1 MEDETITISAK
12 GQVIIP
18 ASVRKIFGLRKGDKL
33 VVEVINRSIHMTPKT
48 VDITTLVGSIK
59 GFDVE
64 TITNKIIE
72 DRNDDKE
79 RERLINDGF
88 KKTMKKVS

>member
-18 ASVRKIFGLRKGDKL
+18 ARVRKMFGLRKGDKL
-33 VVEVINRSIHMTPKT
+33 MVEVGDRSIKMIPKT

-59 GFDVE
+59 GLDSE
-64 TITNKIIE
+64 TITKQIIKDREE
-72 DRNDDKE
+72 DEE
-79 RERLINDGF
+79 RDRLIEEAV
-88 KKTMKKVS
+88 KKR

>member
-18 ASVRKIFGLRKGDKL
+18 ARVRKMFGLRKGDKL
-33 VVEVINRSIHMTPKT
+33 IVEVGDRSIKMIPKT

-59 GFDVE
+59 GLDSD
-64 TITNKIIE
+64 TITKQIIKDREE
-72 DRNDDKE
+72 DEE
-79 RERLINDGF
+79 RDRLIEEAV
-88 KKTMKKVS
+88 KKR

>member
-18 ASVRKIFGLRKGDKL
+18 ARVRKMFGLRKGDKL
-33 VVEVINRSIHMTPKT
+33 MVEVGDRSIKMIPKT

-59 GFDVE
+59 GLDSE
-64 TITNKIIE
+64 AITKQIIRDREE
-72 DRNDDKE
+72 DEE
-79 RERLINDGF
+79 RDRLIEEAV
-88 KKTMKKVS
+88 KKR